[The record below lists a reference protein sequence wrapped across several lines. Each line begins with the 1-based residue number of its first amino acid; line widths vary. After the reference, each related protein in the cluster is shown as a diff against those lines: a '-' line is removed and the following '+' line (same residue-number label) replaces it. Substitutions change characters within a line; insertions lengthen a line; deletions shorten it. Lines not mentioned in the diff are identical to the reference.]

1 MQSARFRRSLRC
13 SLSIAAAV
21 ALTTLAFDVSAAGVA
36 PGAATKE
43 QKESAQSHFLRGK
56 ELYGQNKF
64 DAALAEF
71 NASLDVV
78 SSPNT
83 RLYLA
88 RCLRE
93 MNKPV
98 QAYAEFGRT
107 ATEARE
113 LAKSDSRYEKAA
125 EAAEQDQKALEPK
138 IGLVSV
144 NVQRANAST
153 TLRVGGEDVRREAW
167 DKPVAVNPGSAE
179 VVAETPGRPA
189 ARTSV
194 TVAAGA
200 KESVTVDADAEGTP
214 APVATKPDST
224 EKTVTVTTPS
234 ERAGLRPYA
243 YVAGGIALAGLAT
256 FTVAGLLANGT
267 YSDLEQA
274 CGGERACPPGHEDEI
289 SSGKTQQTIANVGLV
304 VFVLGAAGAVTLWVL
319 SAPSKSTAPA
329 ASASATSTP
338 TARVV
343 ARGSFL
349 GLEGSF

>member
-13 SLSIAAAV
+13 SLAIAGAI
-21 ALTTLAFDVSAAGVA
+21 ALTTLAFDASATGVA
-36 PGAATKE
+36 PSAATKE
-43 QKESAQSHFLRGK
+43 QKDSAQSHFLRGK
-56 ELYGQNKF
+56 ELYGQNKY

-71 NASLDVV
+71 TASLDVV

-107 ATEARE
+107 ASEARE

-144 NVQRANAST
+144 SVQRANAST
-153 TLRVGGEDVRREAW
+153 TLRVGGEEVRREAW

-189 ARTSV
+189 ARKSV
-194 TVAAGA
+194 NVSAGA
-200 KESVTVDADAEGTP
+200 RESVTVDADAEGAP
-214 APVATKPDST
+214 AQAQTKPET
-224 EKTVTVTTPS
+224 KEKAVEVTTPS

-256 FTVAGLLANGT
+256 FTVAGLLSNGT

-319 SAPSKSTAPA
+319 SAPSKASSS
-329 ASASATSTP
+329 SASAK
-338 TARVV
+338 VV
-343 ARGSFL
+343 TRGTFV
-349 GLEGSF
+349 GLEGTF

>member
-1 MQSARFRRSLRC
+1 MQSARYRRPLRC
-13 SLSIAAAV
+13 ALSIATAI
-21 ALTTLAFDVSAAGVA
+21 ALTNLAFDASAAGVA
-36 PGAATKE
+36 PSAATKE
-43 QKESAQSHFLRGK
+43 QKDSAQSHFLRGK

-71 NASLDVV
+71 TASLDVV

-107 ATEARE
+107 ASEARD

-138 IGLVSV
+138 LGLVSV
-144 NVQRANAST
+144 SVQRANAGT
-153 TLRVGGEDVRREAW
+153 TLKVGGEEVRREAW
-167 DKPVAVNPGSAE
+167 TQPVAVNPGTTE

-189 ARTSV
+189 AKKSV
-194 TVAAGA
+194 TVTAGQ
-200 KESVTVDADAEGTP
+200 KESVTVDAAADEPVATAPAKDEKP
-214 APVATKPDST
+214 APVS
-224 EKTVTVTTPS
+224 TPS
-234 ERAGLRPYA
+234 DRAGLRPYA
-243 YVAGGIALAGLAT
+243 YVAGGVALAGLAT
-256 FTVAGLLANGT
+256 FTVAGLLSNGT

-274 CGGERACPPGHEDEI
+274 CGGERACPPGHEDDI

-304 VFVLGAAGAVTLWVL
+304 IFVLGAAGAVTLWVL
-319 SAPSKSTAPA
+319 SSPSKSTNASTATTTPA
-329 ASASATSTP
+329 SNVG
-338 TARVV
+338 ARVV
-343 ARGSFL
+343 TRGTFL

>member
-13 SLSIAAAV
+13 TLSIATAI
-21 ALTTLAFDVSAAGVA
+21 ALTSLALDSSAAGVA
-36 PGAATKE
+36 PSAATKE

-71 NASLDVV
+71 TASIDVV
-78 SSPNT
+78 ASPNT

-107 ATEARE
+107 ASEARE
-113 LAKSDSRYEKAA
+113 LAKTDSRYEKAA
-125 EAAEQDQKALEPK
+125 EAAEQDQRALEPK

-144 NVQRANAST
+144 SVERPNAST
-153 TLRVGGEDVRREAW
+153 TLRVAGEEVRREAW
-167 DKPVAVNPGSAE
+167 SQPVAVNPGSTE

-189 ARTSV
+189 VHKSV
-194 TVAAGA
+194 TVAAGQ
-200 KESVTVDADAEGTP
+200 KESVTVDAAAEEAPAQQAATP
-214 APVATKPDST
+214 VTT
-224 EKTVTVTTPS
+224 EKKAEVSTPS
-234 ERAGLRPYA
+234 DRAGLRPYA
-243 YVAGGIALAGLAT
+243 YVAGGVALAGLAT
-256 FTVAGLLANGT
+256 FTVAGLLSNGT

-289 SSGKTQQTIANVGLV
+289 SSGKTEQTIANVGLV

-319 SAPSKSTAPA
+319 STPSKSTAST
-329 ASASATSTP
+329 AS
-338 TARVV
+338 TAKIVT
-343 ARGSFL
+343 RGSFL

>member
-1 MQSARFRRSLRC
+1 MQSARFPRSLRC
-13 SLSIAAAV
+13 ALTIATAI
-21 ALTTLAFDVSAAGVA
+21 ALTTVGQDALAAGVT
-36 PGAATKE
+36 PTAATKE

-56 ELYGQNKF
+56 ELFGQNKF

-71 NASLDVV
+71 TASLDVV

-107 ATEARE
+107 ASEARD

-144 NVQRANAST
+144 SVQRANAST
-153 TLRVGGEDVRREAW
+153 TLRVGGEEVRRDAW
-167 DKPVAVNPGSAE
+167 DKPIAVNPGSAE
-179 VVAETPGRPA
+179 IVAETPGRPA
-189 ARTSV
+189 AKKSV
-194 TVAAGA
+194 NVAAGA
-200 KESVTVDADAEGTP
+200 KESVTVDANAEAP
-214 APVATKPDST
+214 AQAAAPETKPV
-224 EKTVTVTTPS
+224 EVRTPS
-234 ERAGLRPYA
+234 DRAGLRPYA
-243 YVAGGIALAGLAT
+243 YVAGGVALAGLAT
-256 FTVAGLLANGT
+256 FTIAGLLSNGT

-274 CGGERACPPGHEDEI
+274 CGGERACPPGHEDDI
-289 SSGKTQQTIANVGLV
+289 STGKTQQTIANVGLV
-304 VFVLGAAGAVTLWVL
+304 FFVLGTAGAVTLWVL
-319 SAPSKSTAPA
+319 SSPSKSTTA
-329 ASASATSTP
+329 ATAT
-338 TARVV
+338 TAKVV
-343 ARGSFL
+343 TRGNFV

>member
-13 SLSIAAAV
+13 ALSIATAV
-21 ALTTLAFDVSAAGVA
+21 ALTSLAGDTLAAGVA
-36 PGAATKE
+36 PTAATKE
-43 QKESAQSHFLRGK
+43 QKDSAQSHFLRGK
-56 ELYGQNKF
+56 ELYGQTKY

-78 SSPNT
+78 ASPNT

-93 MNKPV
+93 MNRPV

-107 ATEARE
+107 ASEAKE

-144 NVQRANAST
+144 SVQRANAST
-153 TLRVGGEDVRREAW
+153 TLRVGGEEVRRDAW
-167 DKPVAVNPGSAE
+167 DRPVAVAPGSAD

-189 ARTSV
+189 AKKSV
-194 TVAAGA
+194 NVAAGA

-214 APVATKPDST
+214 VQAQAKPE
-224 EKTVTVTTPS
+224 EKPIEVSTPS
-234 ERAGLRPYA
+234 DRAGLRPYA

-256 FTVAGLLANGT
+256 FTVAGLLSNGT

-274 CGGERACPPGHEDEI
+274 CGGERACPPGHEDDI

-304 VFVLGAAGAVTLWVL
+304 VFVIGAAGAVTLWVL
-319 SAPSKSTAPA
+319 SSPSKSTA
-329 ASASATSTP
+329 T
-338 TARVV
+338 TARTTKIVT
-343 ARGSFL
+343 RGSFL